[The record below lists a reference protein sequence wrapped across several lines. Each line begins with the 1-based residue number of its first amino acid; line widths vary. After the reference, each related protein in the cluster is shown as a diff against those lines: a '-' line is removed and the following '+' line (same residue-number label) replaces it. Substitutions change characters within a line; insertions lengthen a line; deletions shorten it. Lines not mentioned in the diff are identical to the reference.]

1 MAQPDPQSLSA
12 ALWAHRTPAFGRGL
26 SLRGRVTADVVIVG
40 AGYSGLSAALHLAK
54 LGYEVAVIEADR
66 PGGGA
71 SGRNAAGWI
80 PAYLDRTPDD
90 VEGLLGEA
98 AGRALNMMIAEG
110 ARLVPA
116 LIEAH
121 GMAADMRRSGILV
134 ASGAPKEAAGLRAL
148 AASWNM
154 RGGHVDFVDHAEV
167 RRITGS
173 CRFSQGLFYRDAGT
187 LNPFAYA
194 TGLAEAACDAG
205 AAIYCGQAAIGV
217 DRDVQGWRVRTPA
230 GELMASHILIA
241 TEGYEANATL
251 WPGLERCCYH
261 VPMAMIASEPAP
273 AVAARMMPAGIPVS
287 DTNKSNP
294 FWSMAD
300 ADGRIV
306 ASLLPPRRYGVSAAE
321 VARPYE
327 AKLRR
332 LYGDVPALR
341 WSHFWVGTVA
351 ISAERIPRLLS
362 LAPGVHAIGGFSGQ
376 GIGAATAAGREYAR
390 LIDADGDPGACR
402 LPILEPRPLPMRRA
416 IPFLV
421 RHVVAPLGRATD
433 RLYRRASSPSP
444 FPSQEN

>member
-1 MAQPDPQSLSA
+1 MARPDPRSLA
-12 ALWAHRTPAFGRGL
+12 ATLWPHRTPPFERSL
-26 SLRGRVTADVVIVG
+26 SLQGRATADVVIVG
-40 AGYSGLSAALHLAK
+40 AGYSGLSSALHLAE
-54 LGYEVAVIEADR
+54 LGYEVAVIEAGR

-116 LIEAH
+116 LIDAH

-134 ASGAPKEAAGLRAL
+134 ASGSPKEAAGLRAL
-148 AASWNM
+148 AASWNA
-154 RGGHVDFVDHAEV
+154 RGGHVEFVDRAEL
-167 RRITGS
+167 RGITGS
-173 CRFSQGLFYRDAGT
+173 CRFSQGLLYRDAGT

-205 AAIYCGQAAIGV
+205 VVIYCGQAAIGI
-217 DRDVQGWRVRTPA
+217 DRDGKRWRVQAPT
-230 GELMASHILIA
+230 GELIAPHVLIA

-251 WPGLERCCYH
+251 WPGLARCCYH

-273 AVAARMMPAGIPVS
+273 EVAARMMPTGIPVS
-287 DTNKSNP
+287 DSNKSNP

-332 LYGDVPALR
+332 LYGDIPELR
-341 WSHFWVGTVA
+341 WSHFWIGTVA

-390 LIDADGDPGACR
+390 LIDANGDPGACR
-402 LPILEPRPLPMRRA
+402 LPILEPRALPMRRA

-433 RLYRRASSPSP
+433 RSYRHE
-444 FPSQEN
+444 PSQGN

>member
-1 MAQPDPQSLSA
+1 MARPDPRSLSA
-12 ALWAHRTPAFGRGL
+12 ALWPHRTPAFERGL
-26 SLRGRVTADVVIVG
+26 SLRGQGNADVVIVG
-40 AGYSGLSAALHLAK
+40 AGYSGLSAALHLAE

-80 PAYLDRTPDD
+80 PTYLDRTPDN
-90 VEGLLGEA
+90 VEGFLGEA
-98 AGRALNMMIAEG
+98 AGRALNRMIVDG

-116 LIEAH
+116 LIEAQ
-121 GMAADMRRSGILV
+121 GMAVDMRRSGILV
-134 ASGAPKEAAGLRAL
+134 ASGAPKEASDMRTL
-148 AASWNM
+148 AASWNA

-173 CRFSQGLFYRDAGT
+173 CRFSQGLLYRDAGT
-187 LNPFAYA
+187 LDPLAYA

-205 AAIYCGQAAIGV
+205 AAIYCGQPATGV
-217 DRDVQGWRVRTPA
+217 ERDGQGWRVRTPA
-230 GELMASHILIA
+230 GALAASHILIA

-251 WPGLERCCYH
+251 WPGLERCCFH

-273 AVAARMMPAGIPVS
+273 EVAAWMMPAGIPVS

-306 ASLLPPRRYGVSAAE
+306 ASLLPPRRYGASAAE

-341 WSHFWVGTVA
+341 WSHFWIGKVP
-351 ISAERIPRLLS
+351 ISAERVPRLLS

-390 LIDADGDPGACR
+390 LINADGDPGACR

-421 RHVVAPLGRATD
+421 RHVVAPLGRVTD
-433 RLYRRASSPSP
+433 RSYRRN
-444 FPSQEN
+444 PSQEN

>member
-1 MAQPDPQSLSA
+1 MMQPDPQSLSA
-12 ALWAHRTPAFGRGL
+12 ALWPHRTAPFERGQ
-26 SLRGRVTADVVIVG
+26 SLRGRQTADVVIVG
-40 AGYSGLSAALHLAK
+40 AGYAGLSAALHLAE
-54 LGYEVAVIEADR
+54 LGQEVAIIEADR

-80 PAYLDRTPDD
+80 PTYLDRTPDD
-90 VEGLLGEA
+90 VEALLGEEP
-98 AGRALNMMIAEG
+98 GRALNMMIAEG
-110 ARLVPA
+110 ARLVPS

-134 ASGAPKEAAGLRAL
+134 ASGLPKEAEGQRAL
-148 AASWNM
+148 AASWNA

-173 CRFSQGLFYRDAGT
+173 CRFSQGLLYRDAGT

-194 TGLAEAACDAG
+194 TGMAEAACDAG
-205 AAIYCGQAAIGV
+205 ATIYCGQPATGI
-217 DRDVQGWRVRTPA
+217 DRDGEGWRIQTPT
-230 GELMASHILIA
+230 GEVVASRILIA

-273 AVAARMMPAGIPVS
+273 GVAARMMPVGIPVS

-306 ASLLPPRRYGVSAAE
+306 ASLLPPRRYGLSAAE

-332 LYGDVPALR
+332 LYDDVPLLR
-341 WSHFWVGTVA
+341 WSHFWIGTVA

-362 LAPGVHAIGGFSGQ
+362 LAPGVHAVGGFSGQ

-390 LIDADGDPGACR
+390 LADGGDDPAACR
-402 LPILEPRPLPMRRA
+402 LPIFEPRALPLRRA

-421 RHVVAPLGRATD
+421 RHVAAPLGRATD
-433 RLYRRASSPSP
+433 RSYRRMTSA
-444 FPSQEN
+444 FQEN

>member
-1 MAQPDPQSLSA
+1 MAQPDPRSLSA
-12 ALWAHRTPAFGRGL
+12 ALWPHRTPAFAGGL
-26 SLRGRVTADVVIVG
+26 SLRGQGNADVVIVG
-40 AGYSGLSAALHLAK
+40 AGYSGLSAALHLAE
-54 LGYEVAVIEADR
+54 LGYEVAVIESGR

-80 PAYLDRTPDD
+80 PAYLDRTPDN
-90 VEGLLGEA
+90 VEGLLGGAE
-98 AGRALNMMIAEG
+98 GRALNMMIAEG

-134 ASGAPKEAAGLRAL
+134 ASGAPKEAGGLRAL
-148 AASWNM
+148 AASWNA
-154 RGGHVDFVDHAEV
+154 RDGHVDFVDHAEV
-167 RRITGS
+167 CRITGS
-173 CRFSQGLFYRDAGT
+173 GRFSQGLLYRDAGT
-187 LNPFAYA
+187 LDPFAYA

-205 AAIYCGQAAIGV
+205 AAIYCGQPAIGV
-217 DRDVQGWRVRTPA
+217 DRDGQGWRVRTPA
-230 GELMASHILIA
+230 GELVASHILIA

-273 AVAARMMPAGIPVS
+273 EIAARMMPAGIPVS

-306 ASLLPPRRYGVSAAE
+306 ASLLPPRRYGVSARE

-390 LIDADGDPGACR
+390 LIDAGGDSGACR
-402 LPILEPRPLPMRRA
+402 LPIFEPRALPLPRA
-416 IPFLV
+416 IPFLI
-421 RHVVAPLGRATD
+421 RHVAAPLGRATD
-433 RLYRRASSPSP
+433 SSYRRLPSA
-444 FPSQEN
+444 FQEN

>member
-1 MAQPDPQSLSA
+1 M
-12 ALWAHRTPAFGRGL
+12 
-26 SLRGRVTADVVIVG
+26 G
-40 AGYSGLSAALHLAK
+40 AGYAGLSSALHLAT
-54 LGYEVAVIEADR
+54 LGYEVAVMESGR

-90 VEGLLGEA
+90 VEALLGET

-110 ARLVPA
+110 ARLVPS

-121 GMAADMRRSGILV
+121 GIAADMKRSGILV
-134 ASGAPKEAAGLRAL
+134 ASGAPKEAAAMRAL
-148 AASWNM
+148 AASWNA

-167 RRITGS
+167 RRISGS
-173 CRFSQGLFYRDAGT
+173 CRFSQGLLYRDAGT

-194 TGLAEAACDAG
+194 TGLAEAACVAG
-205 AAIYCGQAAIGV
+205 VTIYCGQPAIGI
-217 DRDVQGWRVRTPA
+217 DRDGERWRVRAPR
-230 GELMASHILIA
+230 GELIASHVLIA
-241 TEGYEANATL
+241 TEGYAANATL
-251 WPGLERCCYH
+251 WPALERCCYH

-273 AVAARMMPAGIPVS
+273 EVAARMMPAGIPVS

-294 FWSMAD
+294 FWSMTD

-306 ASLLPPRRYGVSAAE
+306 ASLLPPRRYSMSAAE
-321 VARPYE
+321 VARSYE

-341 WSHFWVGTVA
+341 WSHFWIGTVA

-390 LIDADGDPGACR
+390 LIDGRGDPAACR
-402 LPILEPRPLPMRRA
+402 LPILDPRALPMRRA

-421 RHVVAPLGRATD
+421 RHVAAPLTRLTD
-433 RLYRRASSPSP
+433 RSYRRPPSPSLV
-444 FPSQEN
+444 N

>member
-1 MAQPDPQSLSA
+1 M
-12 ALWAHRTPAFGRGL
+12 
-26 SLRGRVTADVVIVG
+26 ADVVIVG
-40 AGYSGLSAALHLAK
+40 AGYAGLSAALHLAQ
-54 LGYEVAVIEADR
+54 LGKAVAVIEADR

-80 PAYLDRTPDD
+80 PTYLDRTPED
-90 VEGLLGEA
+90 VEALLGDTP
-98 AGRALNMMIAEG
+98 GRALNMMIVEG

-134 ASGAPKEAAGLRAL
+134 ASGSPKEAAGQRAL
-148 AASWNM
+148 AESWNA
-154 RGGHVDFVDHAEV
+154 RGGQVDFVDHMEA

-173 CRFSQGLFYRDAGT
+173 CSFTQGLLYRDAGT
-187 LNPFAYA
+187 LDPFSYA
-194 TGLAEAACDAG
+194 TGLADAVCDAG
-205 AAIYCGQAAIGV
+205 GAIYCGQPAIGI
-217 DRDVQGWRVRTPA
+217 DRDSEGWRVQTPA
-230 GELMASHILIA
+230 GEVTASRVLIA

-273 AVAARMMPAGIPVS
+273 EVAARMMPANIPIS
-287 DTNKSNP
+287 DTSKTNP

-306 ASLLPPRRYGVSAAE
+306 ASLLPPRRYGSTAAE

-327 AKLRR
+327 TKLRL
-332 LYGDVPALR
+332 LYGDVPSLR
-341 WSHFWVGTVA
+341 WSHFWIGTVA

-362 LAPGVHAIGGFSGQ
+362 LAEGVHAIGGFSGQ

-390 LIDADGDPGACR
+390 LVDSSGDPAACR
-402 LPILEPRPLPMRRA
+402 LPIFEPRALPLRRA

-421 RHVVAPLGRATD
+421 RHVAAPLGRATD
-433 RLYRRASSPSP
+433 RSYRRTTPT
-444 FPSQEN
+444 FQEN